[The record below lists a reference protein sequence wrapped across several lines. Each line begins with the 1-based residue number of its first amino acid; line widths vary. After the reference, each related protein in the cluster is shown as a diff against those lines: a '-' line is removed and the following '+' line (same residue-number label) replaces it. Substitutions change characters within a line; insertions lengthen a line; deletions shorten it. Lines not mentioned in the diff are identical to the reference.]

1 MSIEDARVPDDWYR
15 DFHRGLAARFWRAAG
30 ATMADDDERIVR
42 ALLGPPPQTVLDAPC
57 GDGRLTIRLA
67 AAGYAVVGVDIIDE
81 EVEHARLVAGDAGV
95 EARFAVGDLRA
106 LPDVGPLDSLV
117 CWGNSFGYM
126 PPADTARSLAS
137 MHRVLRPGGR
147 LLLQSMTTAESLL
160 AGGISGHS
168 EYEFG
173 GIRMTSTSRYR
184 AAESRLESDLVFED
198 SDGVVERS
206 RSAHRVHTSGEL
218 VRMLRA
224 AGFADVELRS
234 GDGASPYELGSPRLI
249 AIATSGVGAPADP
262 ALHDRSH
269 R

>member
-1 MSIEDARVPDDWYR
+1 LSIEDTRVPDDWYR

-30 ATMADDDERIVR
+30 ATMADDDERVVR

-67 AAGYAVVGVDIIDE
+67 AAGYTTIGVDIIGE
-81 EVEHARLVAGDAGV
+81 EVEHARLMAGEAGV

-106 LPDVGPLDSLV
+106 LPDVGPVDALV
-117 CWGNSFGYM
+117 CWGNSFGYL

-147 LLLQSMTTAESLL
+147 LLLQSMTIAESLL
-160 AGGISGHS
+160 AGGIGGHS

-173 GIRMTSTSRYR
+173 GIRMTSTSRYHT
-184 AAESRLESDLVFED
+184 AESRLESGLVFED
-198 SDGVVERS
+198 ADGHVERA

-218 VRMLRA
+218 VRLLRT
-224 AGFADVELRS
+224 AGFAEVELRA

-249 AIATSGVGAPADP
+249 ALATAPC
-262 ALHDRSH
+262 
-269 R
+269 